1 MQTRLFSFG
10 PRPATL
16 PAPSWQGV
24 SIAQWERPP
33 PASPNGGGL
42 KVVTTNVRSGY
53 LRWNG
58 VPYSENAVVTEYFD
72 VGALPSGGQVM
83 MVTTVVEDPRYLAAP
98 FIVSSQF
105 KKETD
110 GAKWDPTP
118 CTSTW

>member
-1 MQTRLFSFG
+1 M
-10 PRPATL
+10 
-16 PAPSWQGV
+16 
-24 SIAQWERPP
+24 
-33 PASPNGGGL
+33 
-42 KVVTTNVRSGY
+42 VTTNLRSGY

-58 VPYSENAVVTEYFD
+58 VPYSENTVVTEYFD

-83 MVTTVVEDPRYLAAP
+83 MVTTVVEDPRYLAVP

-110 GAKWDPTP
+110 SAKWDPTP